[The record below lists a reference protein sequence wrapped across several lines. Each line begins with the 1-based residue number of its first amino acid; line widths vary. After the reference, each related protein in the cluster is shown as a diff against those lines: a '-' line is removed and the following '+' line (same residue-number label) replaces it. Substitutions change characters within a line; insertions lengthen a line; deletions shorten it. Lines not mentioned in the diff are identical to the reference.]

1 MGLHR
6 CMHVNGFT
14 GGGSLVQLK
23 ELPVMFQSLIG
34 RMEKRIIAD
43 FLLFDE

>member
-1 MGLHR
+1 
-6 CMHVNGFT
+6 MHGTPQVHAC